1 MGRVVTAENV
11 ENVISQLISANNNGH
26 EVQREN
32 LLAMA
37 NKLGY
42 TGDDEAKLTKIQ
54 DHLKGQAQTLRD
66 AVKNGEQTMVWFIH
80 LDDTTA
86 KQPVIDAMASN
97 MEMGDIYWV
106 VDQELSTTH
115 MSGMQDETTPD
126 GYFQYCGVADGQ
138 YVLHE
143 AITPKGFKQMDDL
156 KFTIGGPGS
165 YYVSGDGADLDEY
178 PLVTSAGDNQDMGS
192 DNQITGKNQGEGQ
205 NWAEI
210 KNYKKSVLP
219 VVGGVG
225 ALSLL
230 FIGAIAMIASYI
242 KRKTDMRE
250 N

>member
-1 MGRVVTAENV
+1 M
-11 ENVISQLISANNNGH
+11 
-26 EVQREN
+26 
-32 LLAMA
+32 
-37 NKLGY
+37 
-42 TGDDEAKLTKIQ
+42 
-54 DHLKGQAQTLRD
+54 
-66 AVKNGEQTMVWFIH
+66 
-80 LDDTTA
+80 
-86 KQPVIDAMASN
+86 
-97 MEMGDIYWV
+97 
-106 VDQELSTTH
+106 
-115 MSGMQDETTPD
+115 
-126 GYFQYCGVADGQ
+126 ADGQ

-165 YYVSGDGADLDEY
+165 YYVSGKGADLDEY

-192 DNQITGKNQGEGQ
+192 DNQITGENQGEGQ

-242 KRKTDMRE
+242 KRKTDMRD

>member
-1 MGRVVTAENV
+1 MGSEMC
-11 ENVISQLISANNNGH
+11 I
-26 EVQREN
+26 
-32 LLAMA
+32 
-37 NKLGY
+37 
-42 TGDDEAKLTKIQ
+42 
-54 DHLKGQAQTLRD
+54 RD
-66 AVKNGEQTMVWFIH
+66 
-80 LDDTTA
+80 
-86 KQPVIDAMASN
+86 S
-97 MEMGDIYWV
+97 
-106 VDQELSTTH
+106 
-115 MSGMQDETTPD
+115 
-126 GYFQYCGVADGQ
+126 FQYCGVADGQ